1 MENKMDFSKLLH
13 FFREKPPA
21 LPGESEYNAKFCKT
35 LLAVS
40 SAEAASIWQL
50 DSTNQLHPIY
60 GTNFTSEEVRDVILR
75 EGEGI
80 GGAVVESRQAIGAS
94 QMLSNARHDQR
105 VDKAIGFRTL
115 SMISAPILFGGQ
127 LYGVINILNHT
138 SGKEFPLEWQ
148 VKLSTAGIMY
158 AAALAAAGQLLLY
171 DESSSQSGISNRKV
185 TQFSKYKTVVIGA
198 SCSIQ
203 DVLQLCVKA
212 ARSDIPVLIRGETGT
227 GKELAARRIHEA
239 GNRAS
244 GPFIEMNC
252 AAITEA
258 LLESELFGHV
268 KGAFSGATDS
278 RKGKFLAASGGT
290 LFLDE
295 IGNMSPTFQAKILR
309 VLQEMKF
316 CPVGSEKTVTCDIR
330 IVTATNQDLWE
341 KVRDGSFREDLFYR
355 LCGIEIVMPSLRER
369 CEDIPLLVQYFLN
382 RFSVEQKKRN
392 PLYQSPKMSK
402 EALEMLMAFRWPGN
416 VRQLEQAVLA
426 SIAICETDEISDFPV
441 WFENAIST
449 GKEKLIVEQ
458 GENGSLPVETTS
470 TLDKVDFSYQ
480 ERLRYLKA
488 LESTKYR
495 GTGRWNKSAA
505 AEYLSIPRKTF
516 EYNARKMGL
525 IPQAKPQSRK

>member
-1 MENKMDFSKLLH
+1 MDFSKLLH
-13 FFREKPPA
+13 FFREKSPT
-21 LPGESEYNAKFCKT
+21 LPGESVYNAEFCKT

-40 SAEAASIWQL
+40 SAEEASIWQL

-80 GGAVVESRQAIGAS
+80 GGAVVKSRQTIAAS
-94 QMLSNARHDQR
+94 QMLSDTRHDRR
-105 VDKAIGFRTL
+105 VDKSIGFRTR
-115 SMISAPILFGGQ
+115 SMISAPVLYGGQ

-138 SGKEFPLEWQ
+138 SGKDFPLEWQ
-148 VKLSTAGIMY
+148 VKLSTAGVMY
-158 AAALAAAGQLLLY
+158 AGALAAAGRLLLY
-171 DESSSQSGISNRKV
+171 DESSIQSGISNRKV
-185 TQFSKYKTVVIGA
+185 AQFSKYKTVVIGA

-203 DVLQLCVKA
+203 DVLHMCVKA
-212 ARSDIPVLIRGETGT
+212 ARSDVPVLIRGETGT

-278 RKGKFLAASGGT
+278 RKGKFVAASGGT

-309 VLQEMKF
+309 VLQEMKLS
-316 CPVGSEKTVTCDIR
+316 PVGSEKTVTCDDR
-330 IVTATNQDLWE
+330 IVTATNQDLWG

-355 LCGIEIVMPSLRER
+355 FCGIEIVMPSLRER
-369 CEDIPLLVQYFLN
+369 YEDIPLLVNYFLN
-382 RFSVEQKKRN
+382 RDSVKQKKRN
-392 PLYQSPKMSK
+392 PLYQSPKMSN
-402 EALEMLMAFRWPGN
+402 EALEMLTAFRWPGN

-426 SIAICETDEISDFPV
+426 SIAICETDEIQPSDFPV
-441 WFENAIST
+441 WFQNAIST
-449 GKEKLIVEQ
+449 GKEKSILQQ
-458 GENGSLPVETTS
+458 GEKGSLPVERTS
-470 TLDKVDFSYQ
+470 SQGNVDFSYQ

-488 LESTKYR
+488 LDSTKYR
-495 GTGRWNKSAA
+495 GTGRWNISAA
-505 AEYLSIPRKTF
+505 AKYLGVPRKTF
-516 EYNARKMGL
+516 DYNRKKMQL
-525 IPQAKPQSRK
+525 YQQAIPSSRI